1 MNEALLI
8 ILILIT
14 GITFFNLT
22 KKIGIATPVPV
33 PISYPNGL
41 VNYPENLTKV
51 IYSGISEEADT
62 MYNNLWSVTATA
74 HINTSPVSN
83 KITVVYHQ
91 YKKADHISGYSKR
104 NIDEAQTNTDSIP
117 PDADVCVAS
126 TISDMQYRHVLLE
139 QY

>member
-14 GITFFNLT
+14 GVTFFNLT
-22 KKIGIATPVPV
+22 KKIGIAAPVPV

-41 VNYPENLTKV
+41 ANYPENLTKV
-51 IYSGISEEADT
+51 IYSGISEEANT
-62 MYNNLWSVTATA
+62 MYSNLWSVTATA
-74 HINTSPVSN
+74 DVSASPVSN
-83 KITVVYHQ
+83 KITVIYHQ
-91 YKKADHISGYSKR
+91 YKKACHIPVYSNR
-104 NIDEAQTNTDSIP
+104 SIDEAQTNIDTIP